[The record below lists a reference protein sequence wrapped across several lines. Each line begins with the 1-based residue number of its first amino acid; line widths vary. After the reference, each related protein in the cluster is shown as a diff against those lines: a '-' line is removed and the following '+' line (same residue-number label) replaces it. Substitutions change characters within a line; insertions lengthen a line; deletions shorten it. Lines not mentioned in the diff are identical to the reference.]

1 MYCEIGESRSEYDF
15 LDAECLTESFLVS
28 TFFFLLAQVRTVKVS
43 SLPLAASVS
52 DIEKFFSFS
61 GHIVYVEMRSES
73 EMTQVAYVT
82 FNDAQAVDT
91 ALLLS
96 GSMIIVDHV
105 VTVTPV
111 ENYQLPPEATNFVSI
126 FQEKSLP
133 VDGSIRKTEEVV
145 STMLAK
151 GYVLGKDALQR
162 ARSFDERHQLLSST
176 ITSLDQRIGLSEKIS
191 SSTAAVSGKLR
202 EVDEQLQVSEIAR
215 SALAATEQTIM
226 SIPYVS
232 TGASWV
238 TSAFGRVL
246 KAAEDV
252 SVMTKE
258 KVEMAE
264 FMQRQEMVDEFA
276 KLYLDDSSPRVIVGA
291 VPSSSSMDDRKL

>member
-1 MYCEIGESRSEYDF
+1 
-15 LDAECLTESFLVS
+15 
-28 TFFFLLAQVRTVKVS
+28 
-43 SLPLAASVS
+43 
-52 DIEKFFSFS
+52 
-61 GHIVYVEMRSES
+61 
-73 EMTQVAYVT
+73 MTQVAYVT

-111 ENYQLPPEATNFVSI
+111 ENYQLPPEATN

>member
-1 MYCEIGESRSEYDF
+1 MGGDQQSRTTPSWTIDVP
-15 LDAECLTESFLVS
+15 D
-28 TFFFLLAQVRTVKVS
+28 VRTVKVS

-96 GSMIIVDHV
+96 GSMIIDDHV

-111 ENYQLPPEATNFVSI
+111 ENYQLPPEATN

-291 VPSSSSMDDRKL
+291 APSSSSMDDRKL